1 MKCSFSKTFSKCSF
15 SSVFFLVPFSLFAAA
30 IIMVLVAR
38 FDESFKPCPITIYVK
53 SKSKTQTSGTYIF
66 PNFCGQTMNP
76 RVTTC
81 CRVPCFQNFTTYF
94 DLDGNPD
101 DCISQPFASM
111 SVAVV
116 GFVLLGLSLPM
127 LLMVGLEHVL
137 KIKNKS
143 RDRSIIEE
151 TFCLPNRFPR
161 VTAAATAQSIFDQEA
176 ISGIGKDAAAAHA
189 FPTDA
194 IAGELQ
200 VV

>member
-1 MKCSFSKTFSKCSF
+1 VLCVVWRAAAAAAPLILKIIGQICCRWHCSHYEVFLFQNF
-15 SSVFFLVPFSLFAAA
+15 FQVFFFKRFFPGS
-30 IIMVLVAR
+30 VLVICR
-38 FDESFKPCPITIYVK
+38 CHHYGPITIYVK
-53 SKSKTQTSGTYIF
+53 SKSKRQTSGTYIF

-151 TFCLPNRFPR
+151 TFCLPDRFPE
-161 VTAAATAQSIFDQEA
+161 VTTAD
-176 ISGIGKDAAAAHA
+176 
-189 FPTDA
+189 
-194 IAGELQ
+194 AGELQ

>member
-1 MKCSFSKTFSKCSF
+1 
-15 SSVFFLVPFSLFAAA
+15 
-30 IIMVLVAR
+30 MVLVAR

-81 CRVPCFQNFTTYF
+81 CRVPCSQNFTTYF
-94 DLDGNPD
+94 DLQGNPD
-101 DCISQPFASM
+101 DCVSQSFETM
-111 SVAVV
+111 AVTIIGFV
-116 GFVLLGLSLPM
+116 SLGSCLFVLLC
-127 LLMVGLEHVL
+127 VVVQHVRT
-137 KIKNKS
+137 IKSKS

-161 VTAAATAQSIFDQEA
+161 VTTAATAQSIFDQEA
-176 ISGIGKDAAAAHA
+176 ISDIGKDAAAAHA
-189 FPTDA
+189 FPTVA

-200 VV
+200 GL

>member
-1 MKCSFSKTFSKCSF
+1 M
-15 SSVFFLVPFSLFAAA
+15 
-30 IIMVLVAR
+30 
-38 FDESFKPCPITIYVK
+38 
-53 SKSKTQTSGTYIF
+53 
-66 PNFCGQTMNP
+66 
-76 RVTTC
+76 
-81 CRVPCFQNFTTYF
+81 
-94 DLDGNPD
+94 
-101 DCISQPFASM
+101 
-111 SVAVV
+111 
-116 GFVLLGLSLPM
+116 
-127 LLMVGLEHVL
+127 L

-176 ISGIGKDAAAAHA
+176 IPGIGKDAAAAHA